1 MPAQKLIS
9 MSRKILIY
17 GFAFASLICLSTFIY
32 FENGMYKSF
41 WNDMIIGR
49 ITPIIVLIVG
59 IWLLIKSLKKS
70 TKFGL
75 SIGRIGFSGMLFTA
89 VVCIVWPVFFYAYT
103 QKKPNALPA
112 VKEAILD
119 RRMAFY
125 EQNKEEITEKELEET
140 KKNLDTVFTQKM
152 QIRATIF
159 MLFSMGILAS
169 SGLALLMGRNPKEIA
184 NDMDQNA

>member
-1 MPAQKLIS
+1 

-17 GFAFASLICLSTFIY
+17 GFAFASLICLSTYIY
-32 FENGMYKSF
+32 FENQMYQTF

-49 ITPIIVLIVG
+49 IAPIVILILG
-59 IWLLIKSLKKS
+59 IWLLIRSLKKS
-70 TKFGL
+70 SDHGM

-103 QKKPNALPA
+103 QKKPAALPA
-112 VKEAILD
+112 VKEAIMEKKIEL
-119 RRMAFY
+119 Y
-125 EQNKEEITEKELEET
+125 EQNKQEIPEEELAET
-140 KKNLDTVFTQKM
+140 RKNLDTVFTQKM

-169 SGLALLMGRNPKEIA
+169 SGLALIMGRNASEIA
-184 NDMDQNA
+184 KEVDQKNNA